1 MNALPDKT
9 LFIQAATAKRMEAAF
24 VEKDWL
30 VTQVISII
38 GGIKQDGFEVVF
50 SGGTA
55 LSKAHNLLYRFS
67 EDVDFRLLRAPELR
81 TRKNLSAYK
90 HAVVEALRADGFK
103 IEDHHVKARDE
114 NRFFAI
120 DLEYE
125 TAFPREDAL
134 RPHIQIEMTARDIQ
148 LPHLVLPVSSFL
160 NELAKQPP
168 EVTAISCIDPVES
181 AADKL
186 SAIAWRIPDRVRGDQ
201 YDDPSI
207 VRHIHDLAM
216 LKNRALAYAGFAALV
231 AKSMQ
236 EDDSRAKNDLTL
248 EGMTMASKL
257 AKMLDVLARDK
268 AYPDEYRRFV
278 EDVSYAKSGQT
289 PDFENAVRAVRE
301 LAKAVSQ

>member
-1 MNALPDKT
+1 MNTRPDKN
-9 LFIQAATAKRMEAAF
+9 LLIEAAKIKRMKESF

-30 VTQVISII
+30 VTQVISTIQRI
-38 GGIKQDGFEVVF
+38 NQDGFEIVF

-55 LSKAHNLLYRFS
+55 LSKAHNLLFRFS
-67 EDVDFRLLRAPELR
+67 EDVDFRVLCAPELR
-81 TRKNLSAYK
+81 TRKNLSAFK
-90 HAVVEALRADGFK
+90 HAVLDALRADGFA
-103 IEDHHVKARDE
+103 IDDAHVKARDE

-168 EVTAISCIDPVES
+168 EVMAIGCIDPVES

-216 LKNRALAYAGFAALV
+216 LKGRALAHTGFTALV

-236 EDDSRAKNDLTL
+236 EDDSRAKNDASL
-248 EGMTMASKL
+248 EGMAMSDKL
-257 AKMLDVLARDK
+257 EKMLAVLAADA
-268 AYPDEYRRFV
+268 AYPEEYRRFV
-278 EDVSYAKSGQT
+278 EDVSYAKSGQI
-289 PDFENAVRAVRE
+289 PDFASAVGAVRE
-301 LAKAVSQ
+301 LVKAVSQ

>member
-1 MNALPDKT
+1 MKRPDKNLLIEVAT
-9 LFIQAATAKRMEAAF
+9 LKGMRESF

-67 EDVDFRLLRAPELR
+67 EDVDFRLLCAPELR
-81 TRKNLSAYK
+81 TRKSLSNYK
-90 HAVVEALRADGFK
+90 HAVLDALRANGFT
-103 IEDHHVKARDE
+103 IEDRHVKARDE
-114 NRFFAI
+114 NRFFSI

-148 LPHLVLPVSSFL
+148 LPPLVLPVSSFL

-168 EVTAISCIDPVES
+168 EVKAISCIDPVES

-216 LKNRALAYAGFAALV
+216 LKDRALAHTGFVTLV
-231 AKSMQ
+231 ANAMR
-236 EDDSRAKNDLTL
+236 EDDSRAKNDPTL
-248 EGMTMASKL
+248 EGMAIADKL
-257 AKMLDVLARDK
+257 AKMLDVLAKDT

-289 PDFENAVRAVRE
+289 PNFENAVRAVWALVE
-301 LAKAVSQ
+301 AVS